1 MATLATQPMRSVY
14 FNQNRSSFIDSAL
27 KSMRVIIPLL
37 FLVTLFVTGT
47 MAISANFITHQPLP
61 PHFTLGVSITFGLL
75 MTLTA
80 VLLLWFLKRRFNKK
94 RAAINADLEA
104 KIPRR
109 SARGVGTR
117 SQSKGRAPH
126 QDGAAINVDL
136 EANRPR
142 QSARVVRT
150 SSQSRGP
157 ALRLQIPRHVST
169 TVGAVPIK
177 PEPAYI
183 PCTSKLPFTAAN
195 YEVNPQLLHQP
206 LRTHR
211 TPPVIQKPTR
221 TCSRR
226 RSKRKVG
233 TRTPRKRGPPPTK
246 DHAAFHLPVQERPLF
261 PSATAK

>member
-27 KSMRVIIPLL
+27 LSMRVIIPLL

-61 PHFTLGVSITFGLL
+61 THFILGVSITFGLL

-80 VLLLWFLKRRFNKK
+80 VLLLWFLKRRFNKE

-104 KIPRR
+104 NIPRR
-109 SARGVGTR
+109 SARGVRTR
-117 SQSKGRAPH
+117 SQSRGRAPRP
-126 QDGAAINVDL
+126 DGA
-136 EANRPR
+136 P
-142 QSARVVRT
+142 
-150 SSQSRGP
+150 SQSRSP
-157 ALRLQIPRHVST
+157 ALRLEIPRHVST

-206 LRTHR
+206 PRTHS

-226 RSKRKVG
+226 HSKRKVG

-246 DHAAFHLPVQERPLF
+246 DHAAFHLPVQDRPLF
-261 PSATAK
+261 PNATAK